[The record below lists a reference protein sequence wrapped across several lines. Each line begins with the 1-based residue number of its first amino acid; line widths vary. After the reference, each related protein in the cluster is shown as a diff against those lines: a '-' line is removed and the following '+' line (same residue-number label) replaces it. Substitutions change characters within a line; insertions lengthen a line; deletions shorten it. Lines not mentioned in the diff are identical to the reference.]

1 MKSITLLLSA
11 QAYQAV
17 IIGLQEL
24 PWKVADPVLREI
36 NPQVQAALELE
47 KSRESE
53 KGETT

>member
-1 MKSITLLLSA
+1 MKSITLRLSA